1 MSAEDLLNMAELK
14 IRDGSGDRPWFT
26 PDEVEAALADTSR
39 GCIECDAASAEIE
52 RLKAG
57 NANLIKNAEIL
68 AEEVIQFCAERD
80 GALAKLAAETDYA
93 NQLHTKLTHRLAEI
107 YAERDDARQ
116 RLANVTSA
124 HDDLKRANDQL
135 HVARDNTARLLE
147 EAREETARERARVA
161 EEIAAHFIA
170 AGNDVNQN
178 LAWMYPSQ
186 AAEIARQHAGGEG
199 GAVSAWDKA
208 EARFNA
214 ASEDGAE
221 P

>member
-57 NANLIKNAEIL
+57 NVNLIKNAEIL

-116 RLANVTSA
+116 RLANVTASL
-124 HDDLKRANDQL
+124 DDLKNANDQL
-135 HVARDNTARLLE
+135 HVARDNTAELLK
-147 EAREETARERARVA
+147 EARA
-161 EEIAAHFIA
+161 EIAAVLDLMDFLEGLDSIV
-170 AGNDVNQN
+170 GYDEVRR
-178 LAWMYPSQ
+178 LLTDR
-186 AAEIARQHAGGEG
+186 RQHAGGKG
-199 GAVSAWDKA
+199 GDS
-208 EARFNA
+208 
-214 ASEDGAE
+214 DG
-221 P
+221 